1 MILDEAIDQ
10 LIALREK
17 FGGSVELQLVC
28 DRSWPIAYGVAGI
41 CAESDVIDRYN
52 SEISDPRNILPS
64 PTGSQHKVYLAQG
77 KSHGYAA
84 KKIFEIVDSR

>member
-17 FGGSVELQLVC
+17 FDGSVELRFVF
-28 DRSWPIAYGVAGI
+28 DRTWPIAYGVAGI
-41 CAESDVIDRYN
+41 CTESDVIDRYN
-52 SEISDPRNILPS
+52 SEISDPRNTLPS
-64 PTGSQHKVYLAQG
+64 PTGSQHKVYIVQG
-77 KSHGYAA
+77 RSCGYAA